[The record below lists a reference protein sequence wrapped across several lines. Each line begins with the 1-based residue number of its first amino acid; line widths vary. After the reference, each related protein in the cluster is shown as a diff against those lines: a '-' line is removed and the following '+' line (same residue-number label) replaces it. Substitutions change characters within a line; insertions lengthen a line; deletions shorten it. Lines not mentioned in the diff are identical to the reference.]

1 MENMRFLLEPYPP
14 QHPIYFGCKF
24 KPFTKQGYM
33 SGGAG
38 KVGPRLKAVGV

>member
-1 MENMRFLLEPYPP
+1 MENMRFMLEPYSP
-14 QHPIYFGCKF
+14 QDAIYFGCKF

-38 KVGPRLKAVGV
+38 EYCEISARE